1 MNAYIFQII
10 LLLGVNIMLSLGLHI
25 VTGETGLLSVGTAA
39 FMAVGGY
46 SAAIAHLRFG
56 WSMYMGLIAGS
67 LIAAVLGV
75 LVGIPSLRLKGDYLL
90 MGTFGFA
97 EIVRVLLLNLEI
109 TNGALGIPGIPIMS
123 TFCRIYAA
131 AGLLLAITLYLSN
144 SKTGRA
150 WRAIREDETAAEA
163 MGVDSTLYKTLA
175 FVIGS
180 SFCGLAGGLYA
191 FLIGFISPNDF
202 GVMSSFIVYLYL
214 VLGGLGS
221 VAGAILGTIVLTI
234 LPEWLRA
241 AAAFRMIIYGLALVI
256 MVIFRPQGILGGLEL
271 SRGLRPSQAA
281 TGSRR
286 SG

>member
-1 MNAYIFQII
+1 MNAYIFQIV
-10 LLLGVNIMLSLGLHI
+10 LLVGVNIMLSLGLHI

-39 FMAVGGY
+39 FMAVGAY
-46 SAAIAHLRFG
+46 SAAITYLKFG
-56 WSMYMGLIAGS
+56 WGMSAGLVTGV

-109 TNGALGIPGIPIMS
+109 TNGALGMPGIPILS
-123 TFCRIYAA
+123 TFGRVYGAA
-131 AGLLLAITLYLSN
+131 ALLLAATLYLSN

-163 MGVDSTLYKTLA
+163 MGIDCTMYKTLA

-221 VAGAILGTIVLTI
+221 VAGAILGTVVLTV

-241 AAAFRMIIYGLALVI
+241 AAAFRMIIYGLALI
-256 MVIFRPQGILGGLEL
+256 SMVIFRPQGILGGLDL
-271 SRGLRPSQAA
+271 SRRFRPGQAA

-286 SG
+286 SA